1 MTGSFIRPG
10 SFVVSVD
17 FVGEQA
23 TLGVEGSLDG
33 LALPGLGA
41 LFDAVIAS
49 GYPVILVDLSD
60 LDYLSSAG
68 LAVIARAA
76 QRLAGVNGQLTV
88 RSPSAAVRRLMDVTG
103 LVGLT
108 RPAPD
113 SPSET
118 DLGPEEM
125 PATAG
130 HRGEQAGPD
139 LVHELHRVSAIASND
154 DVVDGALR
162 MVVALARTT
171 IAGADGVSVSL
182 RRGGQLA
189 TVAATDQTISEM
201 DASQYATGEGPCVSA
216 SVEGRWFHAESLD
229 TETRWPAFTPKA
241 RALGI
246 NAILSSP
253 LVAADRPVGA
263 INIYS
268 RTVAA
273 FEHGDQRLASI
284 FATEASV
291 ILTEAGMDLT
301 EDERSAR
308 FQGAL
313 LTRQAIAVAQG
324 VLMARRGIS
333 QDAAYTLL
341 RVHSERTGQ
350 PLGAR
355 AADIAGS
362 TVPPGSSRSEERH
375 HD

>member
-1 MTGSFIRPG
+1 
-10 SFVVSVD
+10 
-17 FVGEQA
+17 
-23 TLGVEGSLDG
+23 
-33 LALPGLGA
+33 
-41 LFDAVIAS
+41 
-49 GYPVILVDLSD
+49 
-60 LDYLSSAG
+60 
-68 LAVIARAA
+68 
-76 QRLAGVNGQLTV
+76 
-88 RSPSAAVRRLMDVTG
+88 
-103 LVGLT
+103 
-108 RPAPD
+108 
-113 SPSET
+113 
-118 DLGPEEM
+118 
-125 PATAG
+125 
-130 HRGEQAGPD
+130 
-139 LVHELHRVSAIASND
+139 
-154 DVVDGALR
+154 
-162 MVVALARTT
+162 
-171 IAGADGVSVSL
+171 
-182 RRGGQLA
+182 
-189 TVAATDQTISEM
+189 
-201 DASQYATGEGPCVSA
+201 VSA
-216 SVEGRWFHAESLD
+216 SVEGRWFQAESLD